1 MSFHKILPIL
11 RKTLIHFSLF
21 HLKAAKQREDE
32 LQCQVKAAE
41 TDLQKSTEDRIA
53 LELQHKVH
61 HFIFDDKFQRG
72 SFDVCCP
79 ASQDTV
85 EALQS
90 KNDEMQDKLALSNAQ
105 LQAMESQ
112 IEV

>member
-1 MSFHKILPIL
+1 MNFHKILPIL

-21 HLKAAKQREDE
+21 HLKAAKQRVE
-32 LQCQVKAAE
+32 AAE

-53 LELQHKVH
+53 LERQHKVH
-61 HFIFDDKFQRG
+61 HFILDDKFQR
-72 SFDVCCP
+72 SPFDVCWP
-79 ASQDTV
+79 AFQDTL
-85 EALQS
+85 EALQN

-105 LQAMESQ
+105 LQSMESQ